1 MVVAT
6 TVEPRLTAVVA
17 EITTWEQFPTVWP
30 RLLDEVYAFVRPRP
44 ELSPGDGW
52 HNVMLY
58 KADHPL
64 SVEVGVLV
72 REPFA
77 PEGPVVPSQ
86 LPGGRVAMTTYRG
99 DWADL
104 GRGHDAVVQYGTEQA
119 LALTGVRWEIY
130 GHGHEDPRTEIYY
143 LVSGN
148 APAS

>member
-1 MVVAT
+1 VVVAA

-17 EITTWEQFPTVWP
+17 EITTWQEWP
-30 RLLDEVYAFVRPRP
+30 DLWARLLDEVYAFVRPRP

-58 KADHPL
+58 MDDTP

-72 REPFA
+72 GEPFA
-77 PEGPVVPSQ
+77 PAGRVVCSQ
-86 LPGGRVAMTTYRG
+86 LPAGNVLTTTYRG
-99 DWADL
+99 DWSEL
-104 GRGHDAVVQYGTEQA
+104 GRGHDAVHRHAAEHRI
-119 LALTGVRWEIY
+119 ALTRVRWEIY
-130 GHGHEDPRTEIYY
+130 GHGHEAPSTEISY